1 MKNDLEK
8 ERNNPW
14 DFTEATNM
22 TELYRLS
29 FLSET
34 YHECCG
40 WLLLSFSAST
50 VWSGLL
56 LRN

>member
-8 ERNNPW
+8 ERKNPW

-22 TELYRLS
+22 TELNTLS
-29 FLSET
+29 LLSET

-40 WLLLSFSAST
+40 
-50 VWSGLL
+50 
-56 LRN
+56 